1 MKNLIR
7 IPLALATLTLCC
19 NTGCAQEFYRG
30 DDSRHD
36 RSHQG
41 LGLTIAKRFIE
52 AQGGKLELKN
62 SECPQEG
69 GQVSL
74 YIAGNKDGKLDL
86 F

>member
-1 MKNLIR
+1 MIM
-7 IPLALATLTLCC
+7 ALSALCC
-19 NTGCAQEFYRG
+19 RAGHAQEFYRG